1 MPVSVLMG
9 QLRTFLWPTQDIPEV
24 RLVSAKARVAPLRQ
38 STIPRLEL
46 INGSPHLLKTR
57 RDRLRRIQSK
67 TRNCTILV
75 RLKDSAT
82 LASLRLNVFESICGC
97 SYSRHL
103 VKLGANELEICS
115 H

>member
-1 MPVSVLMG
+1 MG

-38 STIPRLEL
+38 STISRLEL

-67 TRNCTILV
+67 PETVQFWSDSKIVLHWLRSDSTCLKAFVGV
-75 RLKDSAT
+75 RIAD
-82 LASLRLNVFESICGC
+82 I
-97 SYSRHL
+97 
-103 VKLGANELEICS
+103 
-115 H
+115 